1 MLGENES
8 MSPTDSKTV
17 VVICPSCDTRI
28 RFGKAPRLSDVIT
41 CPECEESFEVISTSP
56 LRLDWIPSYYDDEYW
71 DDDDEDDDD
80 DDDDLDYDDLDY
92 EDFSDDDDWPEE
104 SDEW

>member
-1 MLGENES
+1 
-8 MSPTDSKTV
+8 MSPTNSKTT

-28 RFGKAPRLSDVIT
+28 RLERPPRLSDVIT
-41 CPECEESFEVISTSP
+41 CPECEESFEVISVSP
-56 LRLDWIPSYYDDEYW
+56 IRLDWIPSYDDEYW

-80 DDDDLDYDDLDY
+80 LDYDD
-92 EDFSDDDDWPEE
+92 FSDDDDDDDWPEE